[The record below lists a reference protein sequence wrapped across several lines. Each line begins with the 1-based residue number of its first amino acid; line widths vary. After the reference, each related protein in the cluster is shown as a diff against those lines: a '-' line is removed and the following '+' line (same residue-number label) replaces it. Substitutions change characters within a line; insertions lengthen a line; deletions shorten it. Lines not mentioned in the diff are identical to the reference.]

1 MIDCFAIDE
10 DAFDRLIDL
19 FRRAAEPG
27 VSQHAR
33 PWRPRRFHPHQG
45 RTRRITRCPTVCLAA
60 TQGSVAVTDRTALQ
74 RRAEHPEEL
83 RQEKL
88 RIAWRSA
95 LLVA

>member
-1 MIDCFAIDE
+1 
-10 DAFDRLIDL
+10 
-19 FRRAAEPG
+19 
-27 VSQHAR
+27 
-33 PWRPRRFHPHQG
+33 
-45 RTRRITRCPTVCLAA
+45 
-60 TQGSVAVTDRTALQ
+60 VAVTDRTALQ